1 MPIIESR
8 TKMIMAQPNTI
19 RSVLYTAESCSRP
32 SQRRSGIF
40 ARPRAETNSIAD
52 AYETARGSLGVV
64 MRGSSLDVAVADE
77 VVSMLARVMSA
88 TRATRMLSLAG
99 VGCGIRLLKLYTS
112 RAITH
117 KICDKLLARN
127 MFAWL

>member
-1 MPIIESR
+1 M
-8 TKMIMAQPNTI
+8 TLPNAM
-19 RSVLYTAESCSRP
+19 RSILYTMESCSRP

-40 ARPRAETNSIAD
+40 ARPRAKTNNIAD
-52 AYETARGSLGVV
+52 AYEMARGWLGVV

-77 VVSMLARVMSA
+77 VVSMLARAMSA
-88 TRATRMLSLAG
+88 TRATRMLSFAG

-117 KICDKLLARN
+117 KICKKHLARK
-127 MFAWL
+127 MVAWL